1 MNKQSTVYGRTLAHG
16 VNVVR
21 LAGSGLK
28 NVNDSLRL
36 RRKDPTENR
45 VWVPQTKRDRAIK
58 KLVLPQLLVDQL
70 PQLH

>member
-1 MNKQSTVYGRTLAHG
+1 MEENLAEEVKPHLGIVTMDHVRSTVYGRTLAHG

-36 RRKDPTENR
+36 RRKDPMES
-45 VWVPQTKRDRAIK
+45 
-58 KLVLPQLLVDQL
+58 LV
-70 PQLH
+70 